1 MTKRRRVLCC
11 VLDIRVSS
19 GVRRDEDKNALVRG
33 GFTEQAQV
41 DLKHRLEQTHVRT
54 LIQTNLVFPKVDNK
68 HLRGCEG
75 EQGRLSLEVLS
86 RS

>member
-1 MTKRRRVLCC
+1 M
-11 VLDIRVSS
+11 LDIHVSS
-19 GVRRDEDKNALVRG
+19 GLRRDEDKNALVRG

-54 LIQTNLVFPKVDNK
+54 LIQPNLVFPHVDDE
-68 HLRGCEG
+68 HLRRGKG
-75 EQGRLSLEVLS
+75 EESRLSLKVLS